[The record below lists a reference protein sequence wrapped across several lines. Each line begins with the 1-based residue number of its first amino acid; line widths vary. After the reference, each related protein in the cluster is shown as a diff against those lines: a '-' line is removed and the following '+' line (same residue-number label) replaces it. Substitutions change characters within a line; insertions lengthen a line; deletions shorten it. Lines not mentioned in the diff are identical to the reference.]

1 MLIIYVF
8 CKKYYKIFFF
18 NKYCKFILVVLMS
31 FGENIVVE
39 NICKII
45 KKVFFIEYIYFILLL
60 LCIYYRIY
68 SIYNDNNEVVV
79 LMYLIY

>member
-39 NICKII
+39 NICKIL
-45 KKVFFIEYIYFILLL
+45 KKFFLLSIFIFYYYYYVYIIEFIVYIMI
-60 LCIYYRIY
+60 I
-68 SIYNDNNEVVV
+68 
-79 LMYLIY
+79 MK

>member
-45 KKVFFIEYIYFILLL
+45 KKVFFIEYIYFLLL
-60 LCIYYRIY
+60 PLCTYYRIY
-68 SIYNDNNEVVV
+68 SIHNDNNEVVV